1 MKEKKLKTRINAVRN
16 NFYAL
21 RLVWKMCPRMVVHMA
36 CSRALYYFGW
46 LFYSAFFMRYV
57 INALQSGQL
66 QYSPQW
72 LYTTATF
79 WEQ

>member
-1 MKEKKLKTRINAVRN
+1 MAEKKSKARINAVRN

-57 INALQSGQL
+57 INALQSGE
-66 QYSPQW
+66 
-72 LYTTATF
+72 TF
-79 WEQ
+79 KAILIFMINTLSQ